1 MVDSKKADKK
11 EILSA
16 THVVMGRIGAAYGLK
31 GWVKLF
37 SFTDPPANLLEHR
50 KFFTVGNDVE
60 KGVEKGAEVALQ
72 EIEIDHARAQGQG
85 FVGHV
90 KGCDERDQTRN
101 YTGKELLL
109 PKQVLPVLEEGY
121 YWHQLEGLRVVNL
134 AGEDLGV
141 VHHLLAT
148 GANDVLVVHASA
160 TSIDKEER
168 LLPYVWGQVV
178 LEVDLNSG
186 EIKVDWEKDY

>member
-1 MVDSKKADKK
+1 MADKM
-11 EILSA
+11 EPMSA

-37 SFTDPPANLLEHR
+37 SFTDPPENLLEHR
-50 KFFTVGNDVE
+50 KFFIAGGN
-60 KGVEKGAEVALQ
+60 GTTGLQ
-72 EIEIDHARAQGQG
+72 EIEIDDARAQGQS
-85 FVGHV
+85 FVGHI
-90 KGCDERDQTRN
+90 KTCNERDETRN

-134 AGEDLGV
+134 AGEDLGT

-160 TSIDKEER
+160 TSIDKQER

-178 LEVDLNSG
+178 LEVDLDSG
-186 EIKVDWEKDY
+186 VIKVDWERDY

>member
-1 MVDSKKADKK
+1 MADNK

-31 GWVKLF
+31 GWIKLF
-37 SFTDPPANLLEHR
+37 SFTDPPENLLEHR
-50 KFFTVGNDVE
+50 KFFIVGNNLA
-60 KGVEKGAEVALQ
+60 KKVARNVANSDETPLQ
-72 EIEIDHARAQGQG
+72 EIEIDQARAQGQG
-85 FVGHV
+85 FVGHI
-90 KGCDERDQTRN
+90 KGCDEREQTRN

-109 PKQVLPVLEEGY
+109 PKQVLPALEAGY

-134 AGEDLGV
+134 VGEELGT

-148 GANDVLVVHASA
+148 GANDVLVVHASD
-160 TSIDKEER
+160 TSIDKQER

-178 LEVDLNSG
+178 LAVDLDVG
-186 EIKVDWEKDY
+186 MIKVDWDKDY

>member
-1 MVDSKKADKK
+1 MADNK
-11 EILSA
+11 EKLSA

-50 KFFTVGNDVE
+50 KFFIVGNNTGNDAE
-60 KGVEKGAEVALQ
+60 KVTEKVAEAALQ
-72 EIEIDHARAQGQG
+72 EIEIDQARAQGQG
-85 FVGHV
+85 FVGHI

-148 GANDVLVVHASA
+148 GANDVLVVHASV

-178 LEVDLNSG
+178 LEVDLDSG
-186 EIKVDWEKDY
+186 VIKVDWEKDY

>member
-1 MVDSKKADKK
+1 MADNK
-11 EILSA
+11 ETLSA

-50 KFFTVGNDVE
+50 KFFIVGNN
-60 KGVEKGAEVALQ
+60 AEAALQ
-72 EIEIDHARAQGQG
+72 EIEIDEARAQGQG
-85 FVGHV
+85 FVGHI
-90 KGCDERDQTRN
+90 KSCDERDKTRS

-109 PKQVLPVLEEGY
+109 PKQVLPNLEEGY

-134 AGEDLGV
+134 VGEELGT

-160 TSIDKEER
+160 TSIDKLER

-186 EIKVDWEKDY
+186 VIKVDWEKDY

>member
-1 MVDSKKADKK
+1 MADAKGT
-11 EILSA
+11 LSA

-37 SFTDPPANLLEHR
+37 SFTDPPENLLEHR
-50 KFFTVGNDVE
+50 TFYISGST
-60 KGVEKGAEVALQ
+60 AQAALQ
-72 EIEIDHARAQGQG
+72 EIEIDQARSQGQG
-85 FVGHV
+85 FIGHI
-90 KGCDERDQTRN
+90 KGCDEREQTRH

-109 PKQVLPVLEEGY
+109 PKQALPALEEGY

-134 AGEDLGV
+134 AGEELGT

-148 GANDVLVVHASA
+148 GANDVLVVHPTA

-168 LLPYVWGQVV
+168 LLPYIEGQVIV
-178 LEVDLNSG
+178 EVDLNSG
-186 EIKVDWEKDY
+186 VMKVDWEKDY

>member
-1 MVDSKKADKK
+1 VIKSTIADNK
-11 EILSA
+11 ETLSA

-50 KFFTVGNDVE
+50 KFFIVGSSAE
-60 KGVEKGAEVALQ
+60 KNAEADLQ
-72 EIEIDHARAQGQG
+72 EIEIDQARAQGQG
-85 FVGHV
+85 FVGHI

-168 LLPYVWGQVV
+168 LLPYVLEQVV
-178 LEVDLNSG
+178 LEVDLDAG
-186 EIKVDWEKDY
+186 VIKVDWPKDY